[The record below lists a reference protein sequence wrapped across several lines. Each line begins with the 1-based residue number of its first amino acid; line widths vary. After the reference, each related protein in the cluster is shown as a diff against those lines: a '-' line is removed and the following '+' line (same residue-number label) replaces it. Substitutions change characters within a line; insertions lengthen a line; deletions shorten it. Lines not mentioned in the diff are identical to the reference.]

1 MEIQKIGKIII
12 QLTDCVRLQEVI
24 LQKKEIQKLY
34 DTQVK
39 KCEEEQFGNF
49 TSTYF
54 SSSKLTHMELLEG
67 LQKYYVGKKK
77 DVEFTLSIYEFIE
90 KFPQKTTIRDT
101 NYKKQ
106 HVFEALCRLLLVMNY
121 DGIYD
126 KKYFYESLEKV
137 INRNTKEL
145 TKEDILKMN
154 INVGN
159 EGGIVDIFFKSSN
172 RVKEDIVWACDK
184 KTETIS
190 VDPVEYVMI
199 QNKYY
204 SVEKSSIEH
213 YDVNS
218 IYTLSDLTNKHS
230 DYFKDG
236 QLSIVL
242 MVNNEDALSKAL
254 QKAKRQYPN
263 LLKHIYGVSS
273 LNVWFQKLLFDM
285 LHNTLEDIVQLKKH
299 TNSLYLRFHQK
310 FIVDCTKAYIHEGIN
325 KFIWGAVPRS
335 GKSYMIG
342 GLIDSRKELNND
354 IVIILGA
361 KTETLS
367 QFNDMFTY
375 ANFDSYDIVD
385 SDNKKNK
392 MTNKKIYLISQEW
405 LKDKINYSDN
415 PKEVN
420 FKNTIRYKFERNI
433 DLYFDEVH
441 KGGSTDK
448 SENIIHAFTNTLAD
462 TSNAIDI
469 FVMVTATFAKPTL
482 RYNHLHLGQD
492 ITKII
497 EWSYHDQQS
506 MKELNETKKRMIIE
520 SRTDVQHR
528 VLHDTFHHYEQ
539 YYGLDY
545 LTELSQEYKIYPEL
559 VIISPETIPD
569 FPPTPHLLETDDV
582 RNVFIDNLKCDAC
595 IPGKD
600 ETFYSDPSTIF
611 NKPGAVDDLLN
622 YIAET
627 RNPSSIYNYFQN
639 NLHYSID
646 QPNTQLWFLP
656 DKDLYSKHESCA
668 SICNYVKVEENM
680 DEDAV
685 GTSIP
690 NIEPLTRGLA
700 IKICQHHGF
709 DRYNIFINHNTFAPH
724 VGDVIKRIFHSH
736 PRIRLFKK
744 DKESLRDQ
752 IRTYEID
759 SYNEGKGLIIL
770 TGAKLRLGISLPCA
784 DIAFNFDTIKSIDS
798 NYQTMFRVLTERH
811 NKQYGYYVD
820 FNSKRAIEFLYEYDK
835 IYGNAKTLNV
845 EDSVKSLQSLLFT
858 FNYNGLN
865 LNAYGK
871 DDLQTHMGF
880 YSSLIDKLQL
890 DKTHYKAYYIQNN
903 NMVQLIRKRLTF
915 IDRDILQQ
923 FQSFATS
930 KPKSN
935 KKKQT
940 LKKGDARES
949 MSESI
954 EEEKEKEKEKEK
966 KDIQS
971 IIEHLSTELP
981 NLIILLAIF
990 AKEQQCSN
998 LKECLEMNIHDIS
1011 LAKKCLCE
1019 TIDETNIIHCA
1030 FQDYNRE
1037 TLQQFLMYILELLE
1051 RDELLYHTLVF
1062 IFDNSKD
1069 MNKDGI
1075 IITMSPEDVE
1085 HKIIE
1090 HLTIR
1095 PEEKDKYGEVFTPS
1109 FLINT
1114 LLDELPT
1121 EVWSNPELTWF
1132 DPANGIGNFPMIIYT
1147 RLMVSLT
1154 KWEPNETK
1162 RSNHIL
1168 TKMLF
1173 MNELNPKNVKISRK
1187 LFGKSANI
1195 TCSDFL
1201 TNDFPLFDI
1210 IVGNPPFQ
1218 KEKEEKDKKQGGHGK
1233 TNLWEKFVFKS
1244 LKLLK
1249 PKGLLAFIT
1258 PASWRAPPN
1267 KNDTIYDVLTNDHH
1281 LLFLKIYS
1289 KKEGEQFFHVS
1300 QRFDM
1305 YVIQKDTHGKTT
1317 IIDEQKNK
1325 HSIDVKLY
1333 PFIPNYEFDTIQHLL
1348 SDDGIDVIF
1357 DSFYQKSQNQTK
1369 GNASEE
1375 YSAKYKY
1382 PVVHGITKSGLVVWY
1397 CDIKHTK
1404 HIDVPKVILNFNE
1417 QQYTYPEQ
1425 NDWDGKYGM
1434 SQLSFGIPISS
1445 KKEGDD
1451 ILKAMN
1457 TEKFKE
1463 MIKATKWTTYNTDY
1477 KMFRFFKKDFY
1488 KYFLL
1493 HPVVKLQALTRGHLE
1508 RKTRSKKR
1516 KGGTLKRK

>member
-1 MEIQKIGKIII
+1 MEIQKVGKIII
-12 QLTDCVRLQEVI
+12 QLSDCVRLQEVI

-67 LQKYYVGKKK
+67 LQKYYIEKKK
-77 DVEFTLSIYEFIE
+77 DIEFTLSIYEFIE

-121 DGIYD
+121 DNIYD

-137 INRNTKEL
+137 IKRNTKEL

-159 EGGIVDIFFKSSN
+159 EGGIVDIFFRTSN
-172 RVKEDIVWACDK
+172 HVKDEVQWACDK

-204 SVEKSSIEH
+204 SIEKSSIEH

-230 DYFKDG
+230 DSFKDG
-236 QLSIVL
+236 KLSIVL

-263 LLKHIYGVSS
+263 LIKHIYGVSS
-273 LNVWFQKLLFDM
+273 LNEWFQKLLFDM
-285 LHNTLEDIVQLKKH
+285 LHHKIEDIVKLKKH
-299 TNSLYLRFHQK
+299 TNSLHLRFHQK
-310 FIVDCTKAYIHEGIN
+310 FIVDCTKAYIYEGIN

-367 QFNDMFTY
+367 QFKDMFTY
-375 ANFDSYDIVD
+375 ANFESYDIVD
-385 SDNKKNK
+385 PENKKYK
-392 MTNKKIYLISQEW
+392 MTNNKKIYLISQEW
-405 LKDKINYSDN
+405 LKDKINYSEN

-420 FKNTIRYKFERNI
+420 FKHMIRYKFERNI

-448 SENIIHAFTNTLAD
+448 SENIIHAFTNTLSD
-462 TSNAIDI
+462 TGNVIDI

-520 SRTDVQHR
+520 SRPDIQHR
-528 VLHDTFHHYEQ
+528 VLHDTFHYYEQ

-545 LTELSQEYKIYPEL
+545 LTELAQEYKIYPEL

-582 RNVFIDNLKCDAC
+582 RNVFISNLKCDAC

-639 NLHYSID
+639 NLHYSMD
-646 QPNTQLWFLP
+646 QPHTQLWFLP
-656 DKDLYSKHESCA
+656 DKDLYSNHESCA
-668 SICNYVKVEENM
+668 SICQSVPVEENM

-685 GTSIP
+685 STSIP

-700 IKICQHHGF
+700 IKISQHHGF

-724 VGDVIKRIFHSH
+724 AGDVIKRIFHSH
-736 PRIRLFKK
+736 TRIRLFKK
-744 DKESLRDQ
+744 DKESSLRDQ
-752 IRTYEID
+752 IKSYEID
-759 SYNEGKGLIIL
+759 SYKEGKGLIIL

-845 EDSVKSLQSLLFT
+845 EDSIKSLQSLLFT

-865 LNAYGK
+865 LNVYGK

-880 YSSLIDKLQL
+880 YSSLINNLQL
-890 DKTHYKAYYIQNN
+890 DETHYKAYYIQNK

-930 KPKSN
+930 KPKS
-935 KKKQT
+935 KKIKQT
-940 LKKGDARES
+940 LKKGVARES
-949 MSESI
+949 MAESI
-954 EEEKEKEKEKEK
+954 EEEKEEEKEN
-966 KDIQS
+966 DVQS

-998 LKECLEMNIHDIS
+998 LKECLEMNIHDVS

-1019 TIDETNIIHCA
+1019 TINDTNIISCI
-1030 FQDYNRE
+1030 FKDYHAE
-1037 TLQQFLMYILELLE
+1037 TLHQFLMYIRELLE

-1069 MNKDGI
+1069 MNKDAI
-1075 IITMSPEDVE
+1075 ITTMSPEDIE

-1090 HLTIR
+1090 HLTIHK
-1095 PEEKDKYGEVFTPS
+1095 EEKDKFGEVFTPS
-1109 FLINT
+1109 SLIRE
-1114 LLDELPT
+1114 LLDQLPN
-1121 EVWSNPELTWF
+1121 EVWSNPDLTWF
-1132 DPANGIGNFPMIIYT
+1132 DPANGIGNFPMIIYE
-1147 RLMVSLT
+1147 RLMKGLSV
-1154 KWEPNETK
+1154 WELDETK

-1168 TKMLF
+1168 TNMLF

-1187 LFGKSANI
+1187 LFGSNANI

-1201 TNDFPLFDI
+1201 TSEFQSFDI

-1218 KEKEEKDKKQGGHGK
+1218 KEKSPDDNVGGSGK
-1233 TNLWEKFVFKS
+1233 TLWNKFVLKS
-1244 LKLLK
+1244 LDLLNSS
-1249 PKGLLAFIT
+1249 GILGFIT
-1258 PASWRAPPN
+1258 PPAWRAPPTN
-1267 KNDTIYDVLTNDHH
+1267 NSDTIYNIMTEQNYLRYLH
-1281 LLFLKIYS
+1281 IYS
-1289 KKEGEQFFHVS
+1289 EKDGQTLFNVS
-1300 QRFDM
+1300 QRFDL
-1305 YVIQKDTHGKTT
+1305 YVIQKNEKGKTT
-1317 IIDEQKNK
+1317 VIDEKNII
-1325 HSIDVKLY
+1325 HVLNITQW
-1333 PFIPNYEFDTIQHLL
+1333 PFIPNYDFKNIEKILT
-1348 SDDGIDVIF
+1348 SKKNGIEVINKI
-1357 DSFYQKSQNQTK
+1357 FYHASKNNRNISKKEDEKYTWPVIHSITSNEISYIYSNDNK
-1369 GNASEE
+1369 G
-1375 YSAKYKY
+1375 
-1382 PVVHGITKSGLVVWY
+1382 HFGI
-1397 CDIKHTK
+1397 
-1404 HIDVPKVILNFNE
+1404 PKVILSTSRI
-1417 QQYTYPEQ
+1417 QYNYPEQ
-1425 NDWDGKYGM
+1425 NDYTGKYGM
-1434 SQLSFGIPISS
+1434 SQSTFGIPISS

-1451 ILKAMN
+1451 ILKAIE
-1457 TEKFKE
+1457 TDSFKE
-1463 MIKATKWTTYNTDY
+1463 MIKATKWNSGYTDY
-1477 KMFRFFKKDFY
+1477 RMFYYFKKDFY
-1488 KYFLL
+1488 KYFLQ

-1508 RKTRSKKR
+1508 RKTRYKKR